1 VKKQAERQRRVIRLL
16 LVWQLIAACGV
27 GAAGLVLTDRAGGV
41 SALLGGLICWVPNCW
56 FAFRAFRH
64 RGARAARQ
72 IVRSFYAGEAGKMA
86 LTVLF
91 FAIVFINMRSVNA
104 LALFAGFAGVQMIN
118 WIVPL
123 LVARSETRQTLR

>member
-1 VKKQAERQRRVIRLL
+1 MT
-16 LVWQLIAACGV
+16 LVA

-56 FAFRAFRH
+56 FAYRAFRH

-104 LALFAGFAGVQMIN
+104 LALFAGFAGVQSIS

>member
-16 LVWQLIAACGV
+16 LFWQLIAACSV
-27 GAAGLVLTDRAGGV
+27 GAAGFVLTDRAGGV

>member
-1 VKKQAERQRRVIRLL
+1 
-16 LVWQLIAACGV
+16 
-27 GAAGLVLTDRAGGV
+27 
-41 SALLGGLICWVPNCW
+41 
-56 FAFRAFRH
+56 
-64 RGARAARQ
+64 
-72 IVRSFYAGEAGKMA
+72 MA